1 MTSPDI
7 ASRNERFGLQRRVH
21 FAEGRFGMIKVE
33 PGFEQMICIEPANA
47 LAKSISLLP
56 GEHHRLGQTIKAIRY

>member
-33 PGFEQMICIEPANA
+33 PGFEQMICIEAANA
-47 LAKSISLLP
+47 LSQNITLLS
-56 GEHHRLGQTIKAIRY
+56 GERHRLGQTIKVNRH